1 MDKLKKKKDL
11 AWTSHSAYL
20 ENSTVANKLIISSE
34 PNTHSSIIHVKR
46 KIRYCILI

>member
-1 MDKLKKKKDL
+1 MDKLKKKKKDL
-11 AWTSHSAYL
+11 AYL